1 MVSFIML
8 HLCSRQLPVDIVFH
22 PSWWHKNAGISF
34 DESFFYDPR
43 RRVEDERKME
53 QVLYDRFG
61 DLGLGEDHLKDLPQ
75 IGAVHLAS
83 GYLLSEMLGCKIE
96 YYEDA
101 PPQVICAHKD
111 TLDFEVEDA
120 FRSPAFKRLVN
131 LIEQLKAK
139 HGYVVGD
146 INWGGVLN
154 LAIDVRGEEIFTD
167 MLVRPEET
175 EIYFKKIAQVIDKF
189 VWYVQANTGSSS
201 ISVNRSARL
210 FDYPVAIHSECSHT
224 MISEED
230 YRRFLLPIDQEWSMR
245 HAPYGIHYC
254 GKDPHRMAEAFSEI
268 ERLTFLDVG
277 WGGDV
282 ALLRKYLPNTFFNIR
297 LNPVDIQK
305 YTYDELERNIRER
318 VVASGPDLT
327 LTGICCVNMD
337 KDVTDERIR
346 EIYKVASDP
355 LPPQGGTFNSSADKN
370 TANKTN
376 KDLPLGGNE
385 GVGGLDSFDF
395 TLADSQATAVTPI
408 EPADFGVNEYADYA
422 DALDERCDKF
432 WKADQGVLVYR
443 RMRVKEVFA
452 QDSRSME
459 KSLRWQLGALKES
472 MKFKADIPNFLE
484 PWHGL
489 GTVASAYGFGYL
501 WEEGQAPAVDGKFRS
516 VQELIDAPYK
526 AVKDTE
532 IGRYTLE
539 MTRYFKEQTQGRIP
553 MSFCDVQSPLNTLS
567 NIIDSNQFYL
577 DFYDNPEAMQIAMN
591 RTADLLIDYTR
602 EQQLIIGDAL
612 ARPGHGFASSR
623 KFTGIGMSDDT
634 VTMMPD
640 DIYFDVCAPA
650 MARVGNEFGGAVFH
664 SCGNWSSKKA
674 GIVQI
679 PGIKMAD
686 GAFSLATDPGAN
698 PTDGYAETFA
708 NTNVILNARIVGN
721 PQLVLEK
728 VKQLWRPGMK
738 LIVVTYA
745 ETPEEQAYLYDEI
758 HKLCSK

>member
-1 MVSFIML
+1 ML
-8 HLCSRQLPVDIVFH
+8 HICSKHLPVDIVFH
-22 PSWWHKNAGISF
+22 PSWWHHNAGISF

-43 RRVEDERKME
+43 RRVDDERKME
-53 QVLYDRFG
+53 QVLYEHFG
-61 DLGLGEDHLKDLPQ
+61 DLGLGEDHLRDLPQ

-101 PPQVICAHKD
+101 PPQVICAHRD

-120 FRSPAFKRLVN
+120 FKSPAFKRLVN
-131 LIEQLKAK
+131 LVEQLKAK

-154 LAIDVRGEEIFTD
+154 LAIDVRGEDIFTD
-167 MLVRPEET
+167 MLLRPEQT

-189 VWYVQANTGSSS
+189 VWYIQSNTGTSS

-224 MISEED
+224 MISEDD
-230 YRRFLLPIDQEWSMR
+230 YRKFLLPIDQEWSMR
-245 HAPYGIHYC
+245 HVPYGIHYC
-254 GKDPHRMAEAFSEI
+254 GKDPHRMAEAFAEI

-282 ALLRKYLPNTFFNIR
+282 ALLRRHLPETFFNIR
-297 LNPVDIQK
+297 LNPVEIQK
-305 YTYDELERNIRER
+305 YTYEELERNIRER
-318 VVASGPDLT
+318 VDASGSDLT
-327 LTGICCVNMD
+327 LTGLCCVNMD
-337 KDVTDERIR
+337 KTVTDQRIR
-346 EIYKVASDP
+346 EIHEVAANIIKEYQELSDKKESKSQSAP
-355 LPPQGGTFNSSADKN
+355 SLDTEEDAFNFN
-370 TANKTN
+370 
-376 KDLPLGGNE
+376 
-385 GVGGLDSFDF
+385 
-395 TLADSQATAVTPI
+395 LADSQATVVNPVQ
-408 EPADFGVNEYADYA
+408 PADFCIDEYADYA
-422 DALDERCDKF
+422 DDLDERCGKF
-432 WKADQGVLVYR
+432 WKADEGVLVYR
-443 RMRVKEVFA
+443 RMRVKDVFA
-452 QDSRSME
+452 QDSRNME
-459 KSLRWQLGALKES
+459 KSLCWQLGALKES
-472 MKFKADIPNFLE
+472 MKFKSDIPNFLE

-501 WEEGQAPAVDGKFRS
+501 WEEGQAPAVDGKFAS
-516 VQELIDAPYK
+516 VQELVDAPFK

-532 IGRYTLE
+532 IGRFTLD
-539 MTRYFKEQTQGRIP
+539 MTRYFKEQTKGRIP
-553 MSFCDVQSPLNTLS
+553 MSFCDVQSPLNTVS

-577 DFYDNPEAMQIAMN
+577 DFYDNPEAMAIAMN

-602 EQQLIIGDAL
+602 EQQAIIGDAL

-623 KFTGIGMSDDT
+623 MFTGIGMSDDT

-640 DIYFDVCAPA
+640 DIYFAVCAPA
-650 MARVGNEFGGAVFH
+650 MVKVGNEFGGAVFH
-664 SCGNWSSKKA
+664 SCGNWSSKKE
-674 GIVQI
+674 GIVKM

-698 PTDGYAETFA
+698 STDGYAETFA
-708 NTNVILNARIVGN
+708 NTGVILNARIVGN

-728 VKQLWRPGMK
+728 VRQLWRPGMK

-745 ETPEEQAYLYDEI
+745 ETPEEQAFLYDQI
-758 HKLCSK
+758 HKIAE

>member
-1 MVSFIML
+1 MINI
-8 HLCSRQLPVDIVFH
+8 CSKELPVDVVFH

-34 DESFFYDPR
+34 DESFFYDPL
-43 RRVEDERKME
+43 RRVEDEQKME

-61 DLGLGEDHLKDLPQ
+61 DLGMGEDHDKALPQ

-83 GYLLSEMLGCKIE
+83 GYLLSEMLGCKVE

-111 TLDFEVEDA
+111 TLDLEVRDA
-120 FRSPAFKRLVN
+120 FMSPAFKRLTT
-131 LIEQLKAK
+131 LIDQLKARY
-139 HGYVVGD
+139 GYVVGD

-154 LAIDVRGEEIFTD
+154 LAIDVRGDQIFTD
-167 MLVRPEET
+167 MVMEPEKAAV
-175 EIYFKKIAQVIDKF
+175 FFRKIADVIDKF
-189 VWYVQANTGSSS
+189 VWYVQTNTGSSS

-230 YRRFLLPIDQEWSMR
+230 YRRFFLPIDQEWSMR
-245 HAPYGIHYC
+245 HKPYGIHYC
-254 GKDPHRMAEAFSEI
+254 GKDPHRMASAFAEI

-282 ALLRKYLPNTFFNIR
+282 ALLRKHLPETFFNIR

-305 YTYDELERNIRER
+305 YTLDELRQNITER
-318 VVASGPDLT
+318 VIASGQDLT
-327 LTGICCVNMD
+327 KTGICCVNMD
-337 KDVTDERIR
+337 KEVSDQRIR
-346 EIYKVASDP
+346 EIHQVAAEVRDNAEELFKKAAP
-355 LPPQGGTFNSSADKN
+355 AEEKKEDT
-370 TANKTN
+370 
-376 KDLPLGGNE
+376 
-385 GVGGLDSFDF
+385 FDF
-395 TLADSQATAVTPI
+395 SLADSQATKVTPI
-408 EPADFGVNEYADYA
+408 EPADFCINEYADYA
-422 DALDERCDKF
+422 DKLDERCEKF
-432 WKADQGVLVYR
+432 WNSKDGGVLIYR
-443 RMRVKEVFA
+443 RMRVKDVFA
-452 QDSRSME
+452 QDSRDMK

-472 MKFKADIPNFLE
+472 MKFKSDIPNFLE

-501 WEEGQAPAVDGKFRS
+501 WEEGQAPAVNGKFNS
-516 VQELIDAPYK
+516 VQGMVDAPYC

-539 MTRYFKEQTQGRIP
+539 MTHYFKEQTKGRVP
-553 MSFCDVQSPLNTLS
+553 MSFCDVQSPLNTVS
-567 NIIDSNQFYL
+567 NVIDSNQFYF
-577 DFYDNPEAMQIAMN
+577 DFYDNPEAMAVAMN
-591 RTADLLIDYTR
+591 RTADLLIDFTK
-602 EQQLIIGDAL
+602 EQQAIIGDAL

-650 MARVGNEFGGAVFH
+650 MVKVGNEFGGAVFH
-664 SCGNWSSKKA
+664 SCGNWSGKKE
-674 GIVQI
+674 GIVKI
-679 PGIKMAD
+679 PGLVMAD

-698 PTDGYAETFA
+698 PTDGYADAFA
-708 NTNVILNARIVGN
+708 NSGVILNARIVGN
-721 PQLVLEK
+721 PQLVLDK
-728 VKQLWRPGMK
+728 VSQLWRPGMK

-758 HKLCSK
+758 HKMTDFS

>member
-1 MVSFIML
+1 ML
-8 HLCSRQLPVDIVFH
+8 HICSKHLPVDIVFH
-22 PSWWHKNAGISF
+22 PSWWHHNAGISF

-43 RRVEDERKME
+43 RRVDDERKME
-53 QVLYDRFG
+53 QVLYEHFG
-61 DLGLGEDHLKDLPQ
+61 DLGLGEDHLRDLPQ

-101 PPQVICAHKD
+101 PPQVICAHRD

-120 FRSPAFKRLVN
+120 FKSPAFKRLVN
-131 LIEQLKAK
+131 LVEQLKAK

-146 INWGGVLN
+146 ITWGGVLN
-154 LAIDVRGEEIFTD
+154 LAIDVRGEDIFTD
-167 MLVRPEET
+167 MLLRPEQT

-189 VWYVQANTGSSS
+189 VWYIQSNTGTSS

-224 MISEED
+224 MISEDD
-230 YRRFLLPIDQEWSMR
+230 YRKFLLPIAQEWSMR
-245 HAPYGIHYC
+245 HVPYGIHYC
-254 GKDPHRMAEAFSEI
+254 GKDPHRMAEAFAEI

-282 ALLRKYLPNTFFNIR
+282 ALLRRHLPETFFNIR
-297 LNPVDIQK
+297 LNPVEIQK
-305 YTYDELERNIRER
+305 YTYEELERNIRER
-318 VVASGPDLT
+318 VDASGSDLT
-327 LTGICCVNMD
+327 LTGLCCVNMD
-337 KDVTDERIR
+337 KTVTDQRIR
-346 EIYKVASDP
+346 EIHEVAANIIKEYQELSDKKESKSQSAP
-355 LPPQGGTFNSSADKN
+355 SLDTEEDAFNFN
-370 TANKTN
+370 
-376 KDLPLGGNE
+376 
-385 GVGGLDSFDF
+385 
-395 TLADSQATAVTPI
+395 LADSQATVVNPVQ
-408 EPADFGVNEYADYA
+408 PADFCIDEYAVYA
-422 DALDERCDKF
+422 DDLDERCGKF
-432 WKADQGVLVYR
+432 WKADEGVLVYR
-443 RMRVKEVFA
+443 RMRVKDVFA
-452 QDSRSME
+452 QDSRNME
-459 KSLRWQLGALKES
+459 KSLCWQLGALKES
-472 MKFKADIPNFLE
+472 MKFKSDIPNFLE

-501 WEEGQAPAVDGKFRS
+501 WEEGQAPAVDGKFAS
-516 VQELIDAPYK
+516 VQELVDAPFK

-532 IGRYTLE
+532 IGRFTLD
-539 MTRYFKEQTQGRIP
+539 MTRYFKEQTKGRIP
-553 MSFCDVQSPLNTLS
+553 MSFCDVQSPLNTVS

-577 DFYDNPEAMQIAMN
+577 DFYDNPEAMAIAMN

-602 EQQLIIGDAL
+602 EQQAIIGDAL

-623 KFTGIGMSDDT
+623 MFTGIGMSDDT

-650 MARVGNEFGGAVFH
+650 MVKVGNEFGGAVFH
-664 SCGNWSSKKA
+664 SCGNWSSKKE
-674 GIVQI
+674 GIVKM

-698 PTDGYAETFA
+698 STDGYAETFA
-708 NTNVILNARIVGN
+708 NTGVILNARIVGN
-721 PQLVLEK
+721 PQLVVEK

-745 ETPEEQAYLYDEI
+745 ETPEEQAFLYDQI
-758 HKLCSK
+758 HKIAG

>member
-1 MVSFIML
+1 ML
-8 HLCSRQLPVDIVFH
+8 HICSKHLPVDIVFH
-22 PSWWHKNAGISF
+22 PSWWHHNAGISF

-43 RRVEDERKME
+43 RRVDDERKME
-53 QVLYDRFG
+53 QVLYEHFG
-61 DLGLGEDHLKDLPQ
+61 DLGLGEDHLRDLPQ

-101 PPQVICAHKD
+101 PPQVICAHRD

-120 FRSPAFKRLVN
+120 FKSPAFKRLVN
-131 LIEQLKAK
+131 LVEQLKAK

-154 LAIDVRGEEIFTD
+154 LAIDVRGEDIFTD
-167 MLVRPEET
+167 MLLRPEQT

-189 VWYVQANTGSSS
+189 VWYIQSNTGTSS

-224 MISEED
+224 MISEDD
-230 YRRFLLPIDQEWSMR
+230 YRKFLLPIDQEWSMR
-245 HAPYGIHYC
+245 HVPYGIHYC
-254 GKDPHRMAEAFSEI
+254 GKDPHRMAEAFAEI

-282 ALLRKYLPNTFFNIR
+282 ALLRRHLPETFFNIR
-297 LNPVDIQK
+297 LNPVEIQK
-305 YTYDELERNIRER
+305 YTYEELERNIRER
-318 VVASGPDLT
+318 VDASGSDLT
-327 LTGICCVNMD
+327 LTGLCCVNMD
-337 KDVTDERIR
+337 KTVTDQRIR
-346 EIYKVASDP
+346 EIHEVAANIIKEYQELSDKKESKSQSAP
-355 LPPQGGTFNSSADKN
+355 SLDTEEDAFNFN
-370 TANKTN
+370 
-376 KDLPLGGNE
+376 
-385 GVGGLDSFDF
+385 
-395 TLADSQATAVTPI
+395 LADSQATVVNPVQ
-408 EPADFGVNEYADYA
+408 PADFCIDEYADYA
-422 DALDERCDKF
+422 DDLDERCGKF
-432 WKADQGVLVYR
+432 WKADEGVLVYR
-443 RMRVKEVFA
+443 RMRVKDVFA
-452 QDSRSME
+452 QDSRNME
-459 KSLRWQLGALKES
+459 KSLCWQLGALKES
-472 MKFKADIPNFLE
+472 MKFKSDIPNFLE

-501 WEEGQAPAVDGKFRS
+501 WEEGQAPAVDGKFAS
-516 VQELIDAPYK
+516 VQELVDAPFK

-532 IGRYTLE
+532 IGRFTLD
-539 MTRYFKEQTQGRIP
+539 MTRYFKEQTKGRIP
-553 MSFCDVQSPLNTLS
+553 MSFCDVQSPLNTVS

-577 DFYDNPEAMQIAMN
+577 DLYDNPEAMAIAMN

-602 EQQLIIGDAL
+602 EQQAIIGDAL

-623 KFTGIGMSDDT
+623 MFTGIGMSDDT

-650 MARVGNEFGGAVFH
+650 MVKVGNEFGGAVFH
-664 SCGNWSSKKA
+664 SCGNWSSKKE
-674 GIVQI
+674 GIVKM

-698 PTDGYAETFA
+698 STDGYAETFA
-708 NTNVILNARIVGN
+708 NTGVILNARIVGN
-721 PQLVLEK
+721 PQLVVEK

-745 ETPEEQAYLYDEI
+745 ETPEEQAFLYDQI
-758 HKLCSK
+758 HKIAE

>member
-1 MVSFIML
+1 ML
-8 HLCSRQLPVDIVFH
+8 NICSTPLPVDIVFH
-22 PSWWHKNAGISF
+22 PSWWHKHAGISF
-34 DESFFYDPR
+34 DESFFYDPL

-61 DLGLGEDHLKDLPQ
+61 DLGLGEDHLRDLPQ

-120 FRSPAFKRLVN
+120 FRSPAFQRLVT
-131 LIEQLKAK
+131 LVDQLKAK
-139 HGYVVGD
+139 YGYVVGD

-167 MLVRPEET
+167 MMLQPEKAEV
-175 EIYFKKIAQVIDKF
+175 YFRKIAQVIDKF
-189 VWYVQANTGSSS
+189 VWYVQSNTGSSS

-230 YRRFLLPIDQEWSMR
+230 YRRFFLPIDQEWSLR
-245 HAPYGIHYC
+245 HKPYGIHYC

-282 ALLRKYLPNTFFNIR
+282 ALLRKHLPDTFFNIR
-297 LNPVDIQK
+297 LNPVDIQR
-305 YTYDELERNIRER
+305 YTYEELQQNITDR
-318 VVASGPDLT
+318 VLAAGSDLT
-327 LTGICCVNMD
+327 KVGICCVNMD
-337 KDVTDERIR
+337 KDVTDQRIR
-346 EIYKVASDP
+346 EIFQVAAPLKSSLPMSPSGPAASQAAAPSD
-355 LPPQGGTFNSSADKN
+355 T
-370 TANKTN
+370 
-376 KDLPLGGNE
+376 
-385 GVGGLDSFDF
+385 FDF
-395 TLADSQATAVTPI
+395 TLADSQATVVRPI
-408 EPADFGVNEYADYA
+408 EPADFDINRYADYSA
-422 DALDERCDKF
+422 ALDERCDDF
-432 WKADQGVLVYR
+432 WKADEGILVYR
-443 RMRVKEVFA
+443 RMRVKDVFA

-459 KSLRWQLGALKES
+459 KSLRWQLGALEES
-472 MKFKADIPNFLE
+472 MKFKSDVPNFLE

-501 WEEGQAPAVDGKFRS
+501 WEEGQAPAVDGKFNS
-516 VQELIDAPYK
+516 VRELVSAPFS

-532 IGRYTLE
+532 IGRYTLD
-539 MTRYFKEQTQGRIP
+539 MTRYFIHHTKGLIP

-577 DFYDNPEAMQIAMN
+577 DFYDDAENMAIALD
-591 RTADLLIDYTR
+591 RTADLLTDFTR
-602 EQQLIIGDAL
+602 EQELIIGDAL

-623 KFTGIGMSDDT
+623 KFTGLGMSDDT

-640 DIYFDVCAPA
+640 DLYFDCCVPPMTKAGA
-650 MARVGNEFGGAVFH
+650 SFGGAVFH
-664 SCGNWSSKKA
+664 SCGNWSGKKQDIA
-674 GIVQI
+674 RISGL
-679 PGIKMAD
+679 KMAD

-698 PTDGYAETFA
+698 PTEGFAEAFA
-708 NTNVILNARIVGN
+708 NTGVVLNARIVGK
-721 PQLVLEK
+721 PALVLEK
-728 VKQLWRPGMK
+728 VRQLWRPGMK

-745 ETPEEQAYLYDEI
+745 ETPEEQAFLYDEI
-758 HKLCSK
+758 HKIAH

>member
-1 MVSFIML
+1 MI
-8 HLCSRQLPVDIVFH
+8 HLCSKQLPVDIVFH

-83 GYLLSEMLGCKIE
+83 GYLLSEMLGCKID

-120 FRSPAFKRLVN
+120 FRSPAFKRLAN

-154 LAIDVRGEEIFTD
+154 LAIDVRGEDIFTD
-167 MLVRPEET
+167 MLMRPEET

-189 VWYVQANTGSSS
+189 VWYIQTNTGSSS

-282 ALLRKYLPNTFFNIR
+282 ALLRKHLPETFFNIR

-305 YTYDELERNIRER
+305 YTYEELEQNIRER
-318 VVASGPDLT
+318 VIASGPDLT
-327 LTGICCVNMD
+327 RTGICCVNMD

-346 EIYKVASDP
+346 EIYKVADDVRVKSD
-355 LPPQGGTFNSSADKN
+355 
-370 TANKTN
+370 
-376 KDLPLGGNE
+376 
-385 GVGGLDSFDF
+385 DSFDF

-422 DALDERCDKF
+422 DALDERCDEF
-432 WKADQGVLVYR
+432 WKADEGVLVYR
-443 RMRVKEVFA
+443 RMRVKDVFA

-501 WEEGQAPAVDGKFRS
+501 WEEGQAPAVDGKFAS

-553 MSFCDVQSPLNTLS
+553 MSFCDVQSPLNTVS

-591 RTADLLIDYTR
+591 RTADLLIDFTR
-602 EQQLIIGDAL
+602 EQQAIIGDAL

-650 MARVGNEFGGAVFH
+650 MAHVGREFGGAVFH
-664 SCGNWSSKKA
+664 SCGNWSSKKQ

-721 PQLVLEK
+721 PQLVLDK

-745 ETPEEQAYLYDEI
+745 ETPEEQAYLYDQIHEI
-758 HKLCSK
+758 AK